1 MSTTYYMRLKDNG
14 KLDKVRYLISITE
27 RMINSI
33 LETQARELH
42 NIIQIDLEEVLNK
55 DDFNKQFCNAADWYA
70 SYPDEPEDYHLKKV
84 FMEDIPSIEVNIGTN
99 TGSGFHWHLS
109 SLKDGYYDTE
119 EVDTGFWED
128 KKCFNM
134 PRSKEQLV
142 SFMNTYKDKVEIVD
156 EYGEVYTVKQFLKKV
171 NE

>member
-1 MSTTYYMRLKDNG
+1 MSTTYYIRLKDSN
-14 KLDKVRYLISITE
+14 KLDKLRYLIFITE

-33 LETQARELH
+33 LETQAREFH
-42 NIIQIDLEEVLNK
+42 NIIQPDLEEILNK

-84 FMEDIPSIEVNIGTN
+84 SMEDISDIKVDIGTN
-99 TGSGFHWHLS
+99 TGSGFRWHLNG
-109 SLKDGYYDTE
+109 LKDGYYDTE
-119 EVDTGFWED
+119 EVDRGFWKD

-142 SFMNTYKDKVEIVD
+142 SFMKTYKDKVEIVD
-156 EYGEVYTVKQFLKKV
+156 EYGEVYTVTQFLKKV
-171 NE
+171 GE

>member
-55 DDFNKQFCNAADWYA
+55 D
-70 SYPDEPEDYHLKKV
+70 
-84 FMEDIPSIEVNIGTN
+84 
-99 TGSGFHWHLS
+99 
-109 SLKDGYYDTE
+109 
-119 EVDTGFWED
+119 
-128 KKCFNM
+128 
-134 PRSKEQLV
+134 
-142 SFMNTYKDKVEIVD
+142 
-156 EYGEVYTVKQFLKKV
+156 
-171 NE
+171 